1 MKKGLLLIVT
11 ILLMNKMFGQTITL
25 NQKMSGGDIKIVSG
39 DAELYFK
46 TADILDGIAS
56 IDNTL
61 GTNNSQIADAVKAN
75 QLQNVDLGMPMAE
88 TNDFIKLVK
97 TNLGIYLIAKG
108 KVAVSKGGAAIAS
121 LAQEHGQDQLNLDG
135 SKLVTIQFFDQ
146 GSKAKVFSGSMNS
159 KLL

>member
-11 ILLMNKMFGQTITL
+11 ILLMNKMFGQTISL
-25 NQKMSGGDIKIVSG
+25 NQKMSSGDIKVVSG

-46 TADILDGIAS
+46 TADILAGIAS
-56 IDNTL
+56 IDNLL
-61 GTNNSQIADAVKAN
+61 GTNNSQIAEAVKAN

-97 TNLGIYLIAKG
+97 SNLGIYLISKG
-108 KVAVSKGGAAIAS
+108 KVAVSKGGAAVAA
-121 LAQEHGQDQLNLDG
+121 LAMEQGPDKVNLDG
-135 SKLVTIQFFDQ
+135 SKLVTFQYLDQ
-146 GSKAKVFSGSMNS
+146 SSKAKVFSGSMNS